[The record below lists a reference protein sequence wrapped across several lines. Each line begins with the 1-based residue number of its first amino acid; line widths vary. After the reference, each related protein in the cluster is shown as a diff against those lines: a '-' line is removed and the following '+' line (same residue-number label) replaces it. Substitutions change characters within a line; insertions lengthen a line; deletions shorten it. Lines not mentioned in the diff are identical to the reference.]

1 MSNYGFY
8 IKKLIISSYEKDDVS
23 LEFKKGLNVIAGA
36 SDTGKTYVFELL
48 NYMMG
53 ASELP
58 KKIEEDESYEDVF
71 IEIEDYE
78 NNILTIKRNLH
89 DKNSIFLY
97 RCNYESRHSNT
108 PIKLDIKHNA
118 KKNNNISK
126 VLLDLSDLNYSKVLV
141 NQAGKSQN
149 LTFRSFINFIML
161 SEEQIISQKSIL
173 EGFEGHAGKTKH
185 KNIFKTLVT
194 GVEDKCSENAEE
206 KKISKITIDTKIEM
220 LDKLITRYNDELAEL
235 QKHDIN
241 SNDSEIES
249 SIKNIKDN
257 IDEKKEK
264 INLIEGQLE
273 LFLSKKLDIKSKLEY
288 NLMVI
293 KRFKLLKENYLSD
306 LDRLEFIED
315 ANYYINQ
322 LETVHCPTCNGNI
335 ETENVIDDKELIRAI
350 NAEVHKLKKQI
361 KELELTIEFLENK
374 NIVLNDE
381 HKNIDNKI
389 EQLDKEVE
397 NEIKPVIEFKMEHLK
412 ELLDTRIMIHN
423 KEYINKQLIR
433 TQEERSQL
441 IEERSEIIEI
451 KVDKYEISES
461 NLDDICKEVAKI
473 LIECKLY
480 DNVSVEFDMKSFDLI
495 VNGKKKGSFGKGY
508 RSIINSALILSIMN
522 YTTSRSLPHTKVVI
536 IDSPLTAY
544 RGKDNAEGSDDKISD
559 DVKQGFY
566 KYLSENFKDK
576 QVIILENVQPQED
589 MIENIKY
596 YYFSKNK
603 NKGRYGL
610 YPI

>member
-8 IKKLIISSYEKDDVS
+8 IKKLIISSYEKEDVI

-36 SDTGKTYVFELL
+36 SDTGKTYIFELL

-58 KKIEEDESYEDVF
+58 KKIVEDESYEEIF
-71 IEIEDYE
+71 IEIEDYD
-78 NNILTIKRNLH
+78 NSILTIKRNLH

-97 RCNYESRHSNT
+97 RCDYESTHSNT

-118 KKNNNISK
+118 NKNNNISK
-126 VLLDLSDLNYSKVLV
+126 VLLELSDLNYSKVLV

-173 EGFEGHAGKTKH
+173 EGFEGYAGKTKH
-185 KNIFKTLVT
+185 RNIFKTLVT
-194 GVEDKCSENAEE
+194 GVEDKCNENSEE

-220 LDKLITRYNDELAEL
+220 LDKLITRYNNELAEL
-235 QKHDIN
+235 QKYDIN
-241 SNDSEIES
+241 LNDSEIES
-249 SIKNIKDN
+249 SIKNIKEN
-257 IDEKKEK
+257 INEKKEK
-264 INLIEGQLE
+264 ISIIESQLE
-273 LFLSKKLDIKSKLEY
+273 SFLSKKLDIKSKVEY

-322 LETVHCPTCNGNI
+322 LETVHCPTCNGNMD
-335 ETENVIDDKELIRAI
+335 TENVIDNEELIKAI
-350 NAEVHKLKKQI
+350 NAEVLKLKKQI
-361 KELELTIEFLENK
+361 KELELTIKSLENK
-374 NIVLNDE
+374 NIGLNDE

-389 EQLDKEVE
+389 EQLDKEAE

-412 ELLDTRIMIHN
+412 ELLDKRIMIHN
-423 KEYINKQLIR
+423 KDYINKQLII

-451 KVDKYEISES
+451 KADKYEINES
-461 NLDDICKEVAKI
+461 NLDDICKEVAQI
-473 LIECKLY
+473 LMKCKLY
-480 DNVSVEFDMKSFDLI
+480 DEVSVSFDMKSFDLI

-544 RGKDNAEGSDDKISD
+544 RGKDNAEGADDKISD

-566 KYLSENFKDK
+566 KYLSEKYKDK
-576 QVIILENVQPQED
+576 QVIILENVQPQD
-589 MIENIKY
+589 DVIKNIKY

-603 NKGRYGL
+603 SKGRYGL